1 MNRTTC
7 NPYTEEGCF
16 IRDYHRIRKKHSGAI
31 FLILAVVLFLAG
43 MAAFFIPILTTEIE
57 IAQDAEEY
65 VAWREQ
71 FADIIEPITTV
82 TADNSVSPT
91 SESSSAALPSPTIS
105 PSTVPEQGHTGVD
118 LSACLAANTD
128 FIGWLQIP
136 DTMVDYP
143 VVQTD
148 DTDYYLDHTFAG
160 KQSYIGTLFSLGKT
174 DFQTLSRNIAIY
186 GHHIRSNDQVMFSPL
201 LNYKDEAFY
210 AAHDTIYFDTLYH
223 VGTYKIFAV
232 LNMQNGDWEPSTADF
247 ASDDTFLVFVRQ
259 AKAQSLYDTGITVL
273 ATDHILTLITC
284 DRSYGGRNGRLVV
297 MAVQQ

>member
-1 MNRTTC
+1 M
-7 NPYTEEGCF
+7 
-16 IRDYHRIRKKHSGAI
+16 
-31 FLILAVVLFLAG
+31 
-43 MAAFFIPILTTEIE
+43 E

-91 SESSSAALPSPTIS
+91 SESSSAALPSPTVC
-105 PSTVPEQGHTGVD
+105 PSTVPEHGHTGVD
-118 LSACLAANTD
+118 LSACLAANAD
-128 FIGWLQIP
+128 FIGWLRIP
-136 DTMVDYP
+136 DTTIDYP

-148 DTDYYLDHTFAG
+148 DTDYYLKHTFAG
-160 KQSYIGTLFSLGKT
+160 KQSYIGALFSLGKT
-174 DFQTLSRNIAIY
+174 DFQTPSQNIAIY

-201 LNYKDEAFY
+201 LGYKDEAFY

-223 VGTYKIFAV
+223 TGTYKIFVV
-232 LNMQNGDWEPSTADF
+232 LNMQNGDWEPSKVDF
-247 ASDDTFLVFVRQ
+247 VSDDTFLAFTRQ
-259 AKAQSLYDTGITVL
+259 AKTQSLYDTGITVL

-284 DRSYGGRNGRLVV
+284 DRSYGGRDGRLVV

>member
-1 MNRTTC
+1 M
-7 NPYTEEGCF
+7 
-16 IRDYHRIRKKHSGAI
+16 S
-31 FLILAVVLFLAG
+31 LLVLAVTLLLAG
-43 MAAFFIPILTTEIE
+43 MAAFFIPILTTEME

-82 TADNSVSPT
+82 TADNSVSLT
-91 SESSSAALPSPTIS
+91 SESSSAVLPSPTTS
-105 PSTVPEQGHTGVD
+105 PLPEPEQGHTGVD
-118 LSACLAANTD
+118 LSACLAANAD
-128 FIGWLQIP
+128 FIGWLGIP
-136 DTMVDYP
+136 DTTVDYP

-174 DFQTLSRNIAIY
+174 DFQTPSQNIAIY

-201 LNYKDEAFY
+201 LGYKDEAFY
-210 AAHDTIYFDTLYH
+210 TTHDIIYFDTLYH
-223 VGTYKIFAV
+223 AGTYKIFAV
-232 LNMQNGDWEPSTADF
+232 LNIHNGDWEPSTADF
-247 ASDDTFLVFVRQ
+247 VSDDTFLAFARQ
-259 AKAQSLYDTGITVL
+259 AKAQSLYDTGIMVL

-284 DRSYGGRNGRLVV
+284 DRSYGGRAGRLVV

>member
-1 MNRTTC
+1 MNRTTY

-16 IRDYHRIRKKHSGAI
+16 IQDYHRKRKKHSNAV

-43 MAAFFIPILTTEIE
+43 MAAFFIPILTTEME

-71 FADIIEPITTV
+71 FADTIEPITTV
-82 TADNSVSPT
+82 TAENPILHT
-91 SESSSAALPSPTIS
+91 SEPLLVAQPSPTLN
-105 PSTVPEQGHTGVD
+105 PSSEPEQGHTGVD
-118 LSACLAANTD
+118 LSACHAANAD
-128 FIGWLQIP
+128 FIGWLRIP
-136 DTMVDYP
+136 NTTVDYP

-148 DTDYYLDHTFAG
+148 DTDYYLNHTFAG

-174 DFQTLSRNIAIY
+174 DFQIPSRNIAIY

-201 LNYKDEAFY
+201 LNYKDEAFCT
-210 AAHDTIYFDTLYH
+210 AHSTIYFETLYH
-223 VGTYKIFAV
+223 AGTYKIFAV
-232 LNMQNGDWEPSTADF
+232 LNMQNGDWEPSVADF
-247 ASDDTFLVFVRQ
+247 ASDDAFLAFVRQ

-284 DRSYGGRNGRLVV
+284 DRSYGGRGGRLVV